1 MSYWPFSVG
10 ILLENT
16 HKIIVEYDQISM
28 DLLTISQK
36 ISQYLEQRQ
45 LTLLQLCFSDAMETG
60 GN

>member
-1 MSYWPFSVG
+1 MTYWPFSVG

-45 LTLLQLCFSDAMETG
+45 LTLLQPCFSDAMETG